1 MHIPIRPILA
11 ILTPLTRED
20 AFPGR
25 IRGHRR
31 NRRIAN
37 KGELALFIQPC
48 AAAGTR
54 RKELVCE
61 GGVDDADDGLVG
73 DDEADGD
80 AEHGED
86 VGVIY
91 GAV

>member
-1 MHIPIRPILA
+1 MHIPIRLIPAILA
-11 ILTPLTRED
+11 PLARED

-37 KGELALFIQPC
+37 KRQLALFVQPC
-48 AAAGTR
+48 AAAGAGGE
-54 RKELVCE
+54 ELVCE
-61 GGVDDADDGLVG
+61 GSVDDADDGFVG
-73 DDEADGD
+73 DNKADGD
-80 AEHGED
+80 TEHGED
-86 VGVIY
+86 VGVVD